1 MENNEYNRLIRN
13 NKLEELSEIW
23 NISDFTRY
31 KYLNKYVLEYLL
43 EKGIHNTRMDN
54 YAINDIL
61 WVKLYL
67 KYKIVKPLEKC
78 PLELLLVKNG
88 DEPLL
93 ESLLKVMKTR
103 EKIRLYKHIKYEG
116 YYLYHYMEQAII
128 DLFYKYDIIIP
139 KTFLEYPTI
148 INKDM
153 LKKSKDD
160 KLIQDFK
167 NTYNDIS
174 PEILDYFIS
183 ELYKKKSIDPKRP
196 YYDIV
201 QLIIKKKQNP
211 DYKLGVKNIN
221 CFTEDYAFCDYNNL
235 VINKYWS
242 GNLTHEI
249 SHFEFANEDNDY
261 SSFNKLIKNVYQ
273 KKSIEK
279 ITNYLNE
286 FHDRFIETSKVF
298 EKIYYKEA
306 YEQFGGILNY
316 FSIILLDIKYAK
328 PDIINI
334 SLPEQI
340 QIVTNNKTYFEI
352 TKEFIKEELVD
363 FKTICTMNYY
373 YEELS
378 LENLLDA
385 LLKGGICDEKYD
397 ITSFSGHHEDYLTN
411 TKDSILD
418 ECLANYEVI
427 KYSRKRSYLI
437 PKLRELVGN
446 KIVDYL
452 EDISNENRNLDN
464 LDISKTKR

>member
-183 ELYKKKSIDPKRP
+183 ELYKKKAIDPKRP

-201 QLIIKKKQNP
+201 QLIIKKK
-211 DYKLGVKNIN
+211 
-221 CFTEDYAFCDYNNL
+221 T
-235 VINKYWS
+235 
-242 GNLTHEI
+242 
-249 SHFEFANEDNDY
+249 
-261 SSFNKLIKNVYQ
+261 
-273 KKSIEK
+273 KS
-279 ITNYLNE
+279 
-286 FHDRFIETSKVF
+286 
-298 EKIYYKEA
+298 
-306 YEQFGGILNY
+306 
-316 FSIILLDIKYAK
+316 
-328 PDIINI
+328 
-334 SLPEQI
+334 
-340 QIVTNNKTYFEI
+340 
-352 TKEFIKEELVD
+352 
-363 FKTICTMNYY
+363 
-373 YEELS
+373 
-378 LENLLDA
+378 
-385 LLKGGICDEKYD
+385 
-397 ITSFSGHHEDYLTN
+397 
-411 TKDSILD
+411 
-418 ECLANYEVI
+418 
-427 KYSRKRSYLI
+427 
-437 PKLRELVGN
+437 
-446 KIVDYL
+446 
-452 EDISNENRNLDN
+452 
-464 LDISKTKR
+464 